1 MTEMKKSI
9 LYLLLIAAMLTTPA
23 SAQKRKK
30 PVKKNKPAPVV
41 VVEEN
46 TKFEE
51 MLDATQ
57 QIFIID
63 SVVVDKQQFL
73 QAYKLSSEAGAV
85 TGFNQFF
92 KSDEQPYSTVYVNQM
107 NNKCWFANDG
117 RLYTSDRLGKEW
129 SEPTPLEGLGQYQRT
144 NYPFMLSDGTT
155 LYFAAISSE
164 GIGGLDIYVSRYDSE
179 SGTFL
184 LAENIGLPFN
194 SDANDYMYAVDE
206 LTNIGYFASDRRQPE
221 GKVCIY
227 TFIPNQ
233 KRLTYS
239 TEEYDEDVIRSR
251 AKIERIADTWGDGN
265 ARNEALARLES
276 IGKKAAAKKKGTEFT
291 FIINDDVTYNS
302 LSDFRDADNQDR
314 IKELN
319 LMRKNYQSL
328 TTELEKLRNYYA
340 QKASTA
346 EIGKLR
352 EEILGYEKEYY
363 QIESGI
369 RELEKQIRNAEIKV
383 LKK

>member
-1 MTEMKKSI
+1 MKKSI
-9 LYLLLIAAMLTTPA
+9 FYLILIAAMLTTSA
-23 SAQKRKK
+23 SAQKRKM

-41 VVEEN
+41 AVEEN
-46 TKFEE
+46 TKFDE
-51 MLDATQ
+51 MLEATQ
-57 QIFIID
+57 QIVIID

-73 QAYKLSSEAGAV
+73 QAYMLSSEAGAV

-92 KSDEQPYSTVYVNQM
+92 KSEEQPYSTVYVNQM
-107 NNKCWFANDG
+107 NNKSWFANDG
-117 RLYTSDRLGKEW
+117 RLYTSDRLGNEW
-129 SEPTPLEGLGQYQRT
+129 SEPIALEGLGRFQRT

-164 GIGGLDIYVSRYDSE
+164 GLGGLDIYVSRYDSE
-179 SGTFL
+179 SGQYL

-194 SDANDYMYAVDE
+194 SDANDYMYAIDE

-239 TEEYDEDVIRSR
+239 TEDYDEDIIRSR

-276 IGKKAAAKKKGTEFT
+276 INKKTASKKRGTEFM
-291 FIINDDVTYNS
+291 FIINDDITYNS
-302 LSDFRDADNQDR
+302 PSDFRDADNQDR

-319 LMRKNYQSL
+319 LMRKKYQSL
-328 TTELEKLRNYYA
+328 TTELEKLRNYYT

-346 EIGKLR
+346 EISKLR

-363 QIESGI
+363 QIENGI
-369 RELEKQIRNAEIKV
+369 HELEKQIRNAEIKM

>member
-1 MTEMKKSI
+1 MKSKI
-9 LYLLLIAAMLTTPA
+9 FLILIAAMLTMPA
-23 SAQKRKK
+23 FAQKRKT
-30 PVKKNKPAPVV
+30 PAKKNKPAPVV

-46 TKFEE
+46 TKFDE
-51 MLDATQ
+51 MLEATQ
-57 QIFIID
+57 QIVIID

-73 QAYKLSSEAGAV
+73 KAYKLSAEAGAV

-92 KSDEQPYSTVYVNQM
+92 KSEEQPYSTVYVNQM
-107 NNKCWFANDG
+107 NNKTWFANDG
-117 RLYTSDRLGKEW
+117 RLYTSDKLGNDW
-129 SEPTPLEGLGQYQRT
+129 SEPTPLEGLGRFQRT

-164 GIGGLDIYVSRYDSE
+164 DGLGGLDIYISRYDSE
-179 SGTFL
+179 SGQYL

-239 TEEYDEDVIRSR
+239 TGEYDEDVIRSR

-265 ARNEALARLES
+265 ARKEALARLES
-276 IGKKAAAKKKGTEFT
+276 IGKKAAAKKSGTEFT

-302 LSDFRDADNQDR
+302 PSDFRDADNQDR
-314 IKELN
+314 IKELMQ
-319 LMRKNYQSL
+319 MRKSYQSL
-328 TTELEKLRNYYA
+328 ETELEKLRNYYA
-340 QKASTA
+340 KKASNA
-346 EIGKLR
+346 EISKLR
-352 EEILGYEKEYY
+352 DEILGYEKEYY

-383 LKK
+383 LK

>member
-1 MTEMKKSI
+1 MTKMNKSI
-9 LYLLLIAAMLTTPA
+9 LYLILIAAMLTTPA
-23 SAQKRKK
+23 SAQKQKTS
-30 PVKKNKPAPVV
+30 VKKNKRTPVV

-46 TKFEE
+46 TKFDE
-51 MLDATQ
+51 MLEATQ
-57 QIFIID
+57 QIVIID

-85 TGFNQFF
+85 MGYNQFF
-92 KSDEQPYSTVYVNQM
+92 KSEEQPFSTVYVNQM
-107 NNKCWFANDG
+107 NNKSWFANDG
-117 RLYTSDRLGKEW
+117 RLYTSDRLGNEW
-129 SEPTPLEGLGQYQRT
+129 SEPIALEGLGRFQRT

-155 LYFAAISSE
+155 LYFAAISNE
-164 GIGGLDIYVSRYDSE
+164 GVGGLDIYVSRYDSE
-179 SGTFL
+179 SGQYL

-206 LTNIGYFASDRRQPE
+206 LTNIGFFASDRRQPE

-239 TEEYDEDVIRSR
+239 TDEYEEDIIRSR
-251 AKIERIADTWGDGN
+251 AKIERIADTWGDGK
-265 ARNEALARLES
+265 ARNEALARIES
-276 IGKKAAAKKKGTEFT
+276 VGKKAAPKKNGTEFT
-291 FIINDDVTYNS
+291 FIINDDITYNS
-302 LSDFRDADNQDR
+302 PSDFRDADNQDR
-314 IKELN
+314 LKELS

-340 QKASTA
+340 RKASTS
-346 EIGKLR
+346 EISKLR

-363 QIESGI
+363 QLESGI
-369 RELEKQIRNAEIKV
+369 HELEKQIRNAEIKV